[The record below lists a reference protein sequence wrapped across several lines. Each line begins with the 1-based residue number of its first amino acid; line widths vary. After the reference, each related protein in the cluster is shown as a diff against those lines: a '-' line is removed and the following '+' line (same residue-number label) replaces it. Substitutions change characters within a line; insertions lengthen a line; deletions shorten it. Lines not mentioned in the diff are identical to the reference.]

1 MGTTNF
7 VDRLDDA
14 LIRSGRVD
22 LHIEFPLATDE
33 QLRKMFLLFYPQS
46 EGLAAS
52 FCSEIR
58 AHFKDG
64 ISMAAVQQH
73 FIQNMFVEDK
83 LILERV
89 GELGGRLDVV
99 TRFDAEQEEKE
110 KDVKGD
116 AKKGDKELEV
126 YSLPKEDKEVK
137 VVKSE

>member
-1 MGTTNF
+1 MG
-7 VDRLDDA
+7 
-14 LIRSGRVD
+14 
-22 LHIEFPLATDE
+22 EFPLATDE

-89 GELGGRLDVV
+89 GEMGGRLDVV
-99 TRFDAEQEEKE
+99 TCFDAEQEEKE
-110 KDVKGD
+110 KAEEKEKE
-116 AKKGDKELEV
+116 KKEKESTE
-126 YSLPKEDKEVK
+126 E
-137 VVKSE
+137 